1 MPYAHKVLS
10 AKHIAFPEY
19 HKVYHITQLGN
30 FIDYD
35 SRQMTSSAKFR
46 LECLCKELDIHGM
59 MHPIIVSYNAYEVS
73 VGHQRVWY
81 AKQKGY
87 THIDCYHID
96 ISDRYRSLLN
106 HEPSQDITTLV
117 FPYQQII
124 LDTVFSICSHNLSI
138 RLQVHHPTCMSDQQ
152 VVTLH
157 DTLEK

>member
-87 THIDCYHID
+87 THIDCYHIVD
-96 ISDRYRSLLN
+96 QASWEKVYSYTQSNDYWEKYSTSEKHSL
-106 HEPSQDITTLV
+106 
-117 FPYQQII
+117 F
-124 LDTVFSICSHNLSI
+124 
-138 RLQVHHPTCMSDQQ
+138 
-152 VVTLH
+152 
-157 DTLEK
+157 